1 MEPRQHED
9 GEDNHHDDEH
19 LAYKAEGQTFNH
31 TALACLLIREAGEV
45 SFRIL
50 ERGHSR
56 AGHPR
61 FQGACLGRPIL
72 ITKVKVIIYVRLCCS
87 QRLMGGFKC
96 F

>member
-9 GEDNHHDDEH
+9 GKDHYHDDEH
-19 LAYKAEGQTFNH
+19 LAYEAEAQTFNH

-45 SFRIL
+45 PFRIL
-50 ERGHSR
+50 ERGYSR

-72 ITKVKVIIYVRLCCS
+72 ITKVKVIINV
-87 QRLMGGFKC
+87 
-96 F
+96 